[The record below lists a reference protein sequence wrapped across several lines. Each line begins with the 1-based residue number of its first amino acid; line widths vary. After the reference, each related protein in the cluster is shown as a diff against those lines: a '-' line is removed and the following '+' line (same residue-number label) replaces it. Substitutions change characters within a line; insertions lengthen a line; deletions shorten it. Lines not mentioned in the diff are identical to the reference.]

1 MLQRIRR
8 SFRRKKASYCIN
20 CGHVSKDC
28 YHKEYEN
35 VDFRQ
40 EQQLNDND
48 CVDIDSRVPKTDDL
62 KWLDLDL
69 DSRLS
74 VLHHNS
80 VNRAHHNAFNRVQRQ
95 LMQDELRR
103 PQSLVYSNEY
113 VEMPTYSLPYDNNQV
128 RSTPKHFRASHKW

>member
-28 YHKEYEN
+28 YHQEYEN

-40 EQQLNDND
+40 EPNDND
-48 CVDIDSRVPKTDDL
+48 FIEIDGRVPKTDDL

-69 DSRLS
+69 DSRLN

-80 VNRAHHNAFNRVQRQ
+80 INRAHQNSLNRAQHNAFNRVQRQ

-103 PQSLVYSNEY
+103 PRSLVYSNEY
-113 VEMPTYSLPYDNNQV
+113 VEMPLYSLPYDNNQV
-128 RSTPKHFRASHKW
+128 RE